1 MIRTKEQKKYF
12 EPELP
17 TPRAN
22 INYSDVQFRRACFLA
37 QTRWRILVNIHH
49 LFEVQQLRGRR
60 FGGQGVC
67 GITLFSQSRA
77 MASNLFAEN
86 FANLHLYRAK
96 FSLKSWFAQECMM
109 HSPQARGEA
118 AENKFPS
125 LSSVGFGSSLY
136 PPTCYSLSWF
146 GFSST
151 NCKIQPKSGRWNV

>member
-1 MIRTKEQKKYF
+1 M
-12 EPELP
+12 
-17 TPRAN
+17 
-22 INYSDVQFRRACFLA
+22 
-37 QTRWRILVNIHH
+37 
-49 LFEVQQLRGRR
+49 QQLRGRR
-60 FGGQGVC
+60 FGGGGGC

-96 FSLKSWFAQECMM
+96 FCLKSWFAQEWMM
-109 HSPQARGEA
+109 HSSQARGEA

-151 NCKIQPKSGRWNV
+151 NCKIQPKSGFWNVVWSRMTSHLMELFRGHLDVKTAVLVVLASIAPPSFSAPSLQLEGEREKS